1 MKVLIDNRQ
10 DKVSIDD
17 DIYEVV
23 EKVARE
29 CLKLEG
35 KGLNFEVS
43 VSFVDNEEIQKL
55 NRDYRNVDSPT
66 DVLSFPMDDE
76 ETDLYIPLLGDIV
89 ISAERALEQATE
101 FGHSFLREVAYLA
114 AHSMF
119 HLMGYDHMNVEEK
132 KIMRQKEKE
141 VMKILGIFKNI
152 QDK

>member
-17 DIYEVV
+17 DIYDVI
-23 EKVARE
+23 EKVAKE

-66 DVLSFPMDDE
+66 DVLSFPMDAE

-119 HLMGYDHMNVEEK
+119 HLMGYDHMNVQEK

-141 VMKILGIFKNI
+141 VMKILGIFKNM
-152 QDK
+152 QDE

>member
-66 DVLSFPMDDE
+66 DVLSFPMDAE

-119 HLMGYDHMNVEEK
+119 HLMGYDHMNVQEK

-141 VMKILGIFKNI
+141 VMKILGIFKNM
-152 QDK
+152 QDE

>member
-17 DIYEVV
+17 DIYEVI
-23 EKVARE
+23 EKVAKE

-35 KGLNFEVS
+35 KGLDFEVS

-66 DVLSFPMDDE
+66 DVLSFPMDAE

-119 HLMGYDHMNVEEK
+119 HLMGYDHMNVQEK

-141 VMKILGIFKNI
+141 VMKILGIFKNM
-152 QDK
+152 QDE